1 MQLFNYDLGILP
13 SLNLCIKSFTVLQN
27 TIEFHEIARDTSKT
41 IKFHAQDPYENQ
53 LIENDLKYNLTVL
66 PYGIKYK
73 DRMIASV
80 KINLKGHFRVNP
92 PDTQIAFKVINIYIY
107 IYIYIYSLKKGIQE
121 RDC

>member
-1 MQLFNYDLGILP
+1 MQLFNYDLGIFP
-13 SLNLCIKSFTVLQN
+13 SLNLCIESFTVLQN
-27 TIEFHEIARDTSKT
+27 TVEFHEITRDTSKT

-53 LIENDLKYNLTVL
+53 LIENDLKHNLTVL

-80 KINLKGHFRVNP
+80 KINLKDHFSINP

-107 IYIYIYSLKKGIQE
+107 IY
-121 RDC
+121 